1 MGPKYLQIANEL
13 RDQIMEGIL
22 QSGSAIPTERSLMKY
37 YGVSRVTIRSALKE
51 LVQDSLLSSK
61 QGSGYVVCPPISLPL
76 SRITSFSEYCLDRGW
91 APGSIIIS
99 KREGYI
105 NKHENTHFCQSEDTR
120 VVRVKRIRTGDD
132 EPLLIEHATFLAS
145 DGFDWPWPNN
155 SLYKAMR
162 SKNRIPVRGKQSYK
176 PVLATASQSKKLKLK
191 AGSPL
196 MLVTRQGY
204 AADNVPVEYSQ
215 CWFNPDRWDFS
226 HELHR

>member
-13 RDQIMEGIL
+13 RDQITEGML
-22 QSGSAIPTERSLMKY
+22 RSGSAIPTERSLMES

-51 LVQDSLLSSK
+51 LVHDSLLSSK

-76 SRITSFSEYCLDRGW
+76 SRITSFSEYCHDRGC
-91 APGSIIIS
+91 APGSQLIS
-99 KREGYI
+99 KREGTI
-105 NKHENTHFCQSEDTR
+105 NEIENTHFCKSDDTR
-120 VVRVKRIRTGDD
+120 VVRVKRIRTGDN

-145 DGFDWPWPNN
+145 ENFDWPWPDN
-155 SLYKAMR
+155 SLYRAME

-176 PVLATASQSKKLKLK
+176 PVLATTSQAKNLKLK
-191 AGSPL
+191 IGSPL

-204 AADNVPVEYSQ
+204 AADSSPVEYSE

-226 HELHR
+226 HELYR